1 MMVLNSISIHMRIK
15 EGFILREIG
24 TDHVIVPEGLEV
36 INFNKLA
43 SLNKSAKYLWEHL
56 EEKDFCAE
64 DMAKLLTEKY
74 RVTQERALAD
84 AKALVD
90 RWKEIGL
97 ITE

>member
-1 MMVLNSISIHMRIK
+1 
-15 EGFILREIG
+15 
-24 TDHVIVPEGLEV
+24 
-36 INFNKLA
+36 
-43 SLNKSAKYLWEHL
+43 L

-74 RVTQERALAD
+74 RVTPERALAD